1 MNQKITRGRR
11 AGEATLIVL
20 LAALTLGC
28 SSQTTFQVVCD
39 GRINNGLLL
48 TIDLVQVS
56 EEEAQQIRQE
66 GKDWF
71 YSDLRRQLQPRT
83 RTIAVRGGCRESV
96 GLSPQKGYKVL
107 AIVAD
112 YQFET
117 TDPTRGHM
125 EFRNKDEWHG
135 KRLELAVHDTYL
147 TIEGR

>member
-1 MNQKITRGRR
+1 MSPKITCGRR
-11 AGEATLIVL
+11 AGGAALIVL
-20 LAALTLGC
+20 LVSLALGC
-28 SSQTTFQVVCD
+28 SSQTTFRVVCD
-39 GRINNGLLL
+39 GRINDGLLL

-56 EEEAQQIRQE
+56 EEEAQQIRQV

-83 RTIAVRGGCRESV
+83 RTVAVKGGCSESV

-107 AIVAD
+107 AIIAD

-125 EFRNKDEWHG
+125 AFRNQDEWQG
-135 KRLELAVHDTYL
+135 KRLKIAVQDTYL

>member
-1 MNQKITRGRR
+1 MSQKIPC
-11 AGEATLIVL
+11 AAALLVL
-20 LAALTLGC
+20 LTCFALGC
-28 SSQTTFQVVCD
+28 SSQTAFQVVCD
-39 GRINNGLLL
+39 GRINDGLLL

-56 EEEAQQIRQE
+56 EEEAQQIRQV

-83 RTIAVRGGCRESV
+83 RTVAVKGGCRETV
-96 GLSPQKGYKVL
+96 GLAPRKGYKVL
-107 AIVAD
+107 AIIAD

-125 EFRNKDEWHG
+125 AFRNKDEWHG

-147 TIEGR
+147 TVEGR